1 MRVIFVS
8 RHLLKFIEL
17 AITKESGGIY
27 RLYIYLWQGNHV
39 PVACVFRCRL
49 GCVQLRYRACKLH
62 IGARTWFIVLTTHT
76 HIHTFRDRLNDRLQI
91 IIGVRRTKR
100 WHSSIRS
107 MILAQPAEIF
117 SSFTIP
123 TTSLS
128 YDISSRAIRFFS
140 LPSFFPSPGSKITR
154 NCSSSS
160 IKILTRD

>member
-123 TTSLS
+123 TTHAFPTTYRHALF
-128 YDISSRAIRFFS
+128 D
-140 LPSFFPSPGSKITR
+140 FFPFLLFFPLPVQRSLVIVPRRVSKY
-154 NCSSSS
+154 
-160 IKILTRD
+160 

>member
-76 HIHTFRDRLNDRLQI
+76 YTLFAIVL
-91 IIGVRRTKR
+91 
-100 WHSSIRS
+100 
-107 MILAQPAEIF
+107 MIVCR
-117 SSFTIP
+117 
-123 TTSLS
+123 SLS
-128 YDISSRAIRFFS
+128 AFDGQNVDVRQFVAWSSLNLERFSRVSRFLRHTPFLRYTVTRYSIFS